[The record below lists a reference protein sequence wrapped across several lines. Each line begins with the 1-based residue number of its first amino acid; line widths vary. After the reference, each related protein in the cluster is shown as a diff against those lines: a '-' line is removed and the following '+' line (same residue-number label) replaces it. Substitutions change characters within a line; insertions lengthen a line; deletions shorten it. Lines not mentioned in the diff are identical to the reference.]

1 MDYARLLFAAEVRK
15 LAKERASIEIGNMS
29 PDEVNADVQGR
40 ALVIFHEVIDELEN
54 YAIAIE
60 EYRSSKTK

>member
-15 LAKERASIEIGNMS
+15 LAKERAAIEIGSMS
-29 PDEVNADVQGR
+29 PDEANAHARGR
-40 ALVIFHEVIDELEN
+40 ALVIFHEVVDELEN
-54 YAIAIE
+54 YATAID